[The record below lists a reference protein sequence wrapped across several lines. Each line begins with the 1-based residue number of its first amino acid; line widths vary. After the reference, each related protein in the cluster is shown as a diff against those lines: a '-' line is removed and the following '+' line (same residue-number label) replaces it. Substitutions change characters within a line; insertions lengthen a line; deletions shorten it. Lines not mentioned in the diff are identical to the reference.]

1 MTDLLHSANLRLSRG
16 KYHITDLNERIRSFL
31 QEGTYTI
38 IREDNLNGIHE
49 SQKIT
54 IKLTKPIPDNFT
66 TIAADAIDNL
76 RSALDHAWYAIANA
90 SKALSADKR
99 AYFPI
104 PDTIRGLENF
114 ISTKGARYP
123 KDIIA
128 LLREIEPYRGPNG
141 YLWALNWICVKNK
154 HRLIAPIAMLAN
166 VEMIH
171 AFSYGTAKQ
180 IDRPIFDSS
189 KNEIVFYAPIRDT
202 TIKYN
207 INITFDIAFHET
219 GIPHPGSAIN
229 ILSLFAEIVDDVING
244 LERIA
249 KSLRYI

>member
-1 MTDLLHSANLRLSRG
+1 MQLLMLLRLFPLIRG
-16 KYHITDLNERIRSFL
+16 PISLSPTLSVDLRI
-31 QEGTYTI
+31 
-38 IREDNLNGIHE
+38 
-49 SQKIT
+49 
-54 IKLTKPIPDNFT
+54 
-66 TIAADAIDNL
+66 
-76 RSALDHAWYAIANA
+76 
-90 SKALSADKR
+90 LSAQKVR
-99 AYFPI
+99 
-104 PDTIRGLENF
+104 DT
-114 ISTKGARYP
+114 P
-123 KDIIA
+123 KIFIA

-219 GIPHPGSAIN
+219 
-229 ILSLFAEIVDDVING
+229 EIRTLALRLIFSRF
-244 LERIA
+244 LR
-249 KSLRYI
+249 KSLMMSSMVSRGLQKVSDTFDGGLSISILCTCCITLTFGGPTHD